1 MGLEVGSRSL
11 EDMKLD
17 LIKRSKNAYSRTSNS
32 ESSFTFTTENVR
44 LENFISRLTVVHKP
58 LGYRFKR
65 LLTDTGII
73 RHLQ

>member
-17 LIKRSKNAYSRTSNS
+17 LIKRFMNAYSPNNNN

-44 LENFISRLTVVHKP
+44 LENIISRLTVVHKP
-58 LGYRFKR
+58 LGYRC
-65 LLTDTGII
+65 TGY
-73 RHLQ
+73 